1 MPKGHVLTTSQ
12 RGYGWQHQVMR
23 RRIARLV
30 DSGRAYCSRCGR
42 PIAVGAAWHL
52 DHFDS
57 DRTRY
62 KGPSHARCNER
73 AARGLPVLAPQ
84 RPARALAFF
93 DI

>member
-23 RRIARLV
+23 RRI
-30 DSGRAYCSRCGR
+30 
-42 PIAVGAAWHL
+42 
-52 DHFDS
+52 
-57 DRTRY
+57 TRY
-62 KGPSHARCNER
+62 KGPSHARFNER

>member
-30 DSGRAYCSRCGR
+30 T
-42 PIAVGAAWHL
+42 AVGPTAAGAG
-52 DHFDS
+52 
-57 DRTRY
+57 DRSQSAQRGTSTTSTATAPDT
-62 KGPSHARCNER
+62 KGRCNER

>member
-23 RRIARLV
+23 RRIAASSTAV
-30 DSGRAYCSRCGR
+30 GPTCSRYGR

-57 DRTRY
+57 DRTR
-62 KGPSHARCNER
+62 
-73 AARGLPVLAPQ
+73 
-84 RPARALAFF
+84 
-93 DI
+93 